1 MSPTTTGTVQCIGDV
16 TATSNMAVA
25 LTDTAADA
33 HAPVASFPDDDH
45 VIVEARGVQ
54 RFPFTIIS
62 ITLIHCSITH
72 THTLTDYISHRT
84 LFTINMAA
92 VKKKRK
98 KKRIM
103 SA

>member
-72 THTLTDYISHRT
+72 THTPSQTTFHTELYSP
-84 LFTINMAA
+84 
-92 VKKKRK
+92 
-98 KKRIM
+98 
-103 SA
+103 